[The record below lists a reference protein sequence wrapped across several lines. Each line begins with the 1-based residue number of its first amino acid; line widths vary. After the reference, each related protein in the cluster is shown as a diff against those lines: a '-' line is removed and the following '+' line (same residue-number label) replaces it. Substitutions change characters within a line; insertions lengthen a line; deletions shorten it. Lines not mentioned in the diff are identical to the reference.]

1 MQVILQP
8 DALSAARFTAR
19 LMAEALHAK
28 PDLVLGLATGRTME
42 PVYARLVDLHRT
54 QGLDFSKC
62 RTFNLDEY
70 VGVAPDDPRS
80 YRHTMRTFLFDHVNL
95 RPEATHLPDGM
106 ARDIPAAC
114 KAYEQEIAR
123 CGGIDLQ
130 LLGLGSDGHIGF
142 NEPLSS
148 FASKTR
154 EKCLTPDTIRQNAP
168 LCGGPDRVPR
178 RALTMGVGTILAS
191 RRTLMLVT
199 GRAKAEMLARIVEGP
214 ITAML
219 SGSALHFHPDCT
231 LVVDEEAGS
240 TLAMADY
247 YRFAFENSPEWDAH
261 R

>member
-8 DALSAARFTAR
+8 DAPAAAQLTAR
-19 LMAEALHAK
+19 LLAEAIRDN
-28 PDLVLGLATGRTME
+28 PRIVLGLATGRTME
-42 PVYARLVDLHRT
+42 SVYARLAELHRE
-54 QGLDFSKC
+54 QGLDFSRC
-62 RTFNLDEY
+62 STFNLDEY
-70 VGVAPDDPRS
+70 EGVSPEDPRS
-80 YRHTMRTFLFDHVNL
+80 YRHTMQTLLFDHVNI
-95 RPEATHLPDGM
+95 RPEATHVPDGM

-114 KAYEQEIAR
+114 RAYEQTIED

-154 EKCLTPDTIRQNAP
+154 EKCLTPDTVRQNAA
-168 LCGGPDRVPR
+168 LCGGDDKVPR

-199 GRAKAEMLARIVEGP
+199 GSAKAEMLARVVEGP

-219 SGSALHFHPDCT
+219 SGSALHFHRDCT
-231 LVVDEEAGS
+231 VITDEAAGAR
-240 TLAMADY
+240 LAMAEY
-247 YRFAFENSPEWDAH
+247 YRFAFENSPEWNAY